1 MRLIDDVSDEGV
13 DLAAKQRGL
22 AKWRAA
28 LDQVIT
34 RQDQVVEGSA
44 AIASPFTALKG
55 AAEILPAL
63 VDTIERYKMPTRY
76 LHDLISGAE
85 MDLTIQTYPSFE
97 RLREYCYRVA
107 GTVGLTCTHIFGFH
121 DFRALELAEKLGLAF
136 QLTNIVRDVQEDYGL
151 GRVYLPEEDLDTLP
165 GTRED
170 FGRREASL
178 GIRELFAV

>member
-1 MRLIDDVSDEGV
+1 MIDDVSDEGA

-34 RQDQVVEGSA
+34 EQDQVVEGSA
-44 AIASPFTALKG
+44 AMASPFTGLKG

-85 MDLTIQTYPSFE
+85 MDLTIQTLSV
-97 RLREYCYRVA
+97 LRAAEGILLSRGWNG
-107 GTVGLTCTHIFGFH
+107 GT
-121 DFRALELAEKLGLAF
+121 
-136 QLTNIVRDVQEDYGL
+136 DVHAHFW
-151 GRVYLPEEDLDTLP
+151 LP
-165 GTRED
+165 
-170 FGRREASL
+170 
-178 GIRELFAV
+178 